1 MIASG
6 GRHIHAAPQ
15 PEQLQLE
22 MLERLPCGCVV
33 AIQSVKPSRVMVV
46 SIEAKGPHCA
56 FPPHRTNKV
65 MRLGGSLDAFGYED
79 GDDVS
84 I

>member
-6 GRHIHAAPQ
+6 QAPHRAT
-15 PEQLQLE
+15 PGGEAFELE
-22 MLERLPCGCVV
+22 LLEGLPCGCVV

-56 FPPHRTNKV
+56 FQAHRANKV
-65 MRLGGSLDAFGYED
+65 MRLGGALEALGYDD
-79 GDDVS
+79 GDDRSV
-84 I
+84 